1 MSCNVSLSADR
12 RQQLSRVATDLCYCA
27 ERLDRDPIRNGH
39 SPDTDER
46 ATLHEAE
53 RELLAPLL
61 ADDFGIVGVG
71 VARCV
76 LRFPAASALS
86 DYVVKL
92 ARFGDDP
99 FSTGFVQNKREAL
112 IWHRHGQA
120 GDWPLAPVVDH
131 HQLRFRW
138 LMMPYGDP
146 LTDRPKDEGRP
157 LVQQARGELAMLPFN
172 LQEIRADNFIII
184 DDEPY
189 LADYGRP
196 DGV

>member
-1 MSCNVSLSADR
+1 MSHTVLLPDDL
-12 RQQLSRVATDLCYCA
+12 RQQITRVATDLCYCS
-27 ERLDRDPIRNGH
+27 ERLDCEPIRNGH
-39 SPDTDER
+39 APDTDER
-46 ATLHEAE
+46 ATLHETE

-61 ADDFGIVGVG
+61 TDDFAVVGVG

-76 LRFPAASALS
+76 LRFPAESALS
-86 DYVVKL
+86 EYVVKL

-99 FSTGFVQNKREAL
+99 FSAGFIQNKRETL

-120 GDWPLAPVVDH
+120 GDWSLLPVVDH
-131 HQLRFRW
+131 HQQRFRW
-138 LMMPYGDP
+138 LVMPYGDP
-146 LTDRPKDEGRP
+146 LTDRPKDERRTF
-157 LVQQARGELAMLPFN
+157 VQQARGELAMLPFN

-184 DDEPY
+184 DDEPL